1 VLKELFS
8 TKSKVNWAAVTVLL
22 TLFIGFFDYIS
33 GTAISL
39 SAFYLVPVS
48 LATWAVNVRFA
59 LFISVL
65 GVAVWASGNVIS
77 GDDEFATPFLICW
90 NVTVQLASYLV
101 VVFTLNRLLHLQH
114 QLEARVSERAAALT
128 KEVTERERLQR
139 ELLNVSERE
148 QRRIGQDLHDGLCQ
162 HLAGT
167 ALAGQVL
174 REKLARRQLGEA
186 ADAQKVVELI
196 EEGVLL
202 SRQSAKGLH
211 PVEMDAEGLMLAL
224 EEFAATTGKLFRI
237 ECRFECESPVLI
249 HDTASA
255 GHMYRIAQEA
265 VRNAITHGHA
275 QNILIQLNTLDDGL
289 ELRIEDNGLG
299 LSETTIPREGM
310 GLRIMGHR
318 ARVIGGTFGVAPRE
332 GGGTVVTC
340 TLPLVSGMEDFI
352 GEQASL

>member
-1 VLKELFS
+1 
-8 TKSKVNWAAVTVLL
+8 
-22 TLFIGFFDYIS
+22 
-33 GTAISL
+33 
-39 SAFYLVPVS
+39 
-48 LATWAVNVRFA
+48 
-59 LFISVL
+59 
-65 GVAVWASGNVIS
+65 
-77 GDDEFATPFLICW
+77 
-90 NVTVQLASYLV
+90 
-101 VVFTLNRLLHLQH
+101 
-114 QLEARVSERAAALT
+114 
-128 KEVTERERLQR
+128 
-139 ELLNVSERE
+139 
-148 QRRIGQDLHDGLCQ
+148 
-162 HLAGT
+162 
-167 ALAGQVL
+167 
-174 REKLARRQLGEA
+174 
-186 ADAQKVVELI
+186 VELI

-202 SRQSAKGLH
+202 SRRSAKGLH

-224 EEFAATTGKLFRI
+224 EESAATTSKLFRI

-275 QNILIQLNTLDDGL
+275 QNILIQLNTLDDGM
-289 ELRIEDNGLG
+289 ELRIEDDGVG

-340 TLPLVSGMEDFI
+340 TLPLASGMEDFI

>member
-1 VLKELFS
+1 MSRIIFS
-8 TKSKVNWAAVTVLL
+8 VKSKLNWAAAAVLL
-22 TLFIGFFDYIS
+22 TLFIGFFDYLS
-33 GTAISL
+33 GTSVSL

-48 LATWAVNVRFA
+48 LATWAVNVRFG
-59 LFISVL
+59 LLVSVL
-65 GVAVWASGNVIS
+65 SVAVWAGGNVIS
-77 GDDEFATPFLICW
+77 GDDEFATPFLIFW
-90 NVTVQLASYLV
+90 NASVQLASYLV
-101 VVFTLNRLLHLQH
+101 VVFTLSRLHHLQH
-114 QLEARVSERAAALT
+114 KLEARVSERAAALT

-139 ELLNVSERE
+139 ELLEVSERE

-174 REKLARRQLGEA
+174 REKLARRQLSEA
-186 ADAQKVVELI
+186 GDAQKVVELI

-202 SRQSAKGLH
+202 SRRSAKGLH

-289 ELRIEDNGLG
+289 ELRIEDDGVGLA
-299 LSETTIPREGM
+299 EATTRREGM

-318 ARVIGGTFGVAPRE
+318 ARVIGGTFGVVPRE

-340 TLPLVSGMEDFI
+340 TLPLASGMEDFI